1 MKKCGC
7 MLILALTLTSC
18 SPNAWAMFYDI
29 MELTGGVLGL
39 TAGVIDW
46 VDGNNSTYSSG
57 SYSTQ
62 RSGRSRQTIEREI
75 AEYEKRIG
83 ECERYMENT
92 TNPVTQRQYMQ
103 TIQNYRKMIQDRYR
117 ELQNL

>member
-1 MKKCGC
+1 MG
-7 MLILALTLTSC
+7 LAGS
-18 SPNAWAMFYDI
+18 
-29 MELTGGVLGL
+29 VLGL
-39 TAGVIDW
+39 TAEVIDLF
-46 VDGNNSTYSSG
+46 DDNNTSSSS
-57 SYSTQ
+57 SYTPTQ
-62 RSGRSRQTIEREI
+62 SSGRSKQTIEREI

-117 ELQNL
+117 ELQGL